1 MVSVNF
7 YTNYNMILAKFVK
20 LNNFKNIYNIFLPIS
35 IIAAIIFFT
44 VGIYNALITSP
55 IDYQQGNA
63 VRIMYIH
70 VPAAWMALIIYSIMA
85 LSNLSGFIWKNP
97 FSYLLAR
104 SIAPIGAMFTLITLI
119 TGSIWG
125 KPIWG
130 TWWVWDARLTSVLIL
145 FFLYLGY
152 IILANSFDDKT
163 KGEKIAAL
171 ISIIG
176 FINIP
181 IIKFSVEFWNSLHQP
196 ASIIRLKGI
205 AIDSQMLKP
214 LLLMFMFYISYFIFM
229 ALIKIKNEI
238 NINKIIRQ
246 EAPKYL

>member
-1 MVSVNF
+1 MF
-7 YTNYNMILAKFVK
+7 LKLVK
-20 LNNFKNIYNIFLPIS
+20 LNNFKSIYNFFLPVS
-35 IIAAIIFFT
+35 TVAAIAFLAL
-44 VGIYNALITSP
+44 GLRSALITSP
-55 IDYQQGNA
+55 IDYQQFDA

-70 VPAAWMALIIYSIMA
+70 VPCAWLSMMIYSVMA
-85 LSNLSGFIWKNP
+85 ISNVSGFIWKNP
-97 FSYLLAR
+97 FSYLIAK
-104 SIAPIGAMFTLITLI
+104 SIAPIGATFTLITLI

-152 IILANSFDDKT
+152 IILVNSFDDIS
-163 KGEKIAAL
+163 KGEKIAAI

-196 ASIIRLKGI
+196 ASIIRSGGVAI
-205 AIDSQMLKP
+205 APEMLKP
-214 LLLMFMFYISYFIFM
+214 LLLMFAALFSYFI
-229 ALIKIKNEI
+229 ALSLIRIRNEI
-238 NINKIIRQ
+238 NLNKIRRKL
-246 EAPKYL
+246 A